1 MTPKDRSK
9 RKRLMIIAL
18 TLIAAMAVLP
28 VAFIEKTIAIQPI
41 DYYFNHVETPFI
53 SDILNQN
60 VLLTLIGSYFSPL
73 VLYLALYLLLPS
85 VIVNLTSSFKICV
98 TQNERDQS
106 IRDSTFYTMVA
117 SNLLFTGLEL
127 MLIGNFI
134 YLFVDIDSE
143 NKKKFY
149 EDLQQTNFA
158 FKILP

>member
-60 VLLTLIGSYFSPL
+60 VLLTLIG
-73 VLYLALYLLLPS
+73 
-85 VIVNLTSSFKICV
+85 I
-98 TQNERDQS
+98 
-106 IRDSTFYTMVA
+106 
-117 SNLLFTGLEL
+117 
-127 MLIGNFI
+127 
-134 YLFVDIDSE
+134 
-143 NKKKFY
+143 
-149 EDLQQTNFA
+149 
-158 FKILP
+158 